1 MTYLSLNRRWRPR
14 SFEEVTRQEHVT
26 RTLQNAIRQGRVAQA
41 YLFGGRR
48 GTGKTTMARLL
59 AKALNCQEA
68 DRPTPS
74 PCGRCPSCEAIA
86 AGTSPDV
93 IELDAASNRG
103 IDEIRALQENVH
115 LLPMSGRYKVYII
128 DEAHQM
134 TKDAYNAFLKTLEEP
149 PRHVV
154 FVLATTE
161 PEKIIPTVRSRC
173 QRFDFRPVPE
183 PDIVARLKTVAEAEG
198 IQAPDELL
206 GLVARKAEGSLR
218 DALGLLEQCVA
229 FAGERPT
236 VEDFLLVTGGLE
248 RDAVRRL
255 AELVRTGRTA
265 LAVALLA
272 DLVRAGKDPH
282 AVADGLISYLREVF
296 LAGLRSG
303 ETAHDGPEAD
313 APPDPQTAEDA
324 RRWALPLLVECLEVL
339 VKASGEMRF
348 SPQPRLVLE
357 MALLRLCRA
366 AGGDATGGGAPR
378 SAAEPPPPPGSSPPP
393 SASGPAGPRGTGPVP
408 AASGVPA
415 PGPASP
421 VPAETGTGDRPQ
433 RVRPAPPAA
442 VDGPPTLQ
450 WLRDNWEDLLDRVR
464 RRSVFI
470 RAYLLKARPT
480 GLADG
485 VLTLGFDAKFH
496 KEQMEQE
503 KNRRV
508 LEEALREATGVEL
521 RVRCRILEEAEVA
534 SPRVVEPEPPPQAPA
549 VPRERPVRL
558 PAPGAPGRSGG
569 TRATRTT
576 GPRRDGGPAPARPV
590 PSVPAAGT
598 PPVPATGGPPSGPP
612 GGGPGGETREGVLKP
627 KTPETIRSAL
637 TIFGGKVVDDQA
649 GDSDS

>member
-1 MTYLSLNRRWRPR
+1 
-14 SFEEVTRQEHVT
+14 
-26 RTLQNAIRQGRVAQA
+26 
-41 YLFGGRR
+41 
-48 GTGKTTMARLL
+48 MARLL

-115 LLPMSGRYKVYII
+115 LLPMTGRYKVYII

-183 PDIVARLKTVAEAEG
+183 PDIVARLRTVAEAEG
-198 IQAPDELL
+198 IQATDELL

-248 RDAVRRL
+248 RDAVRQL

-265 LAVALLA
+265 PAVALLA

-282 AVADGLISYLREVF
+282 AVADGLVSYLREVF
-296 LAGLRSG
+296 LAGLGSG
-303 ETAHDGPEAD
+303 ETAHDGLEAE

-324 RRWALPLLVECLEVL
+324 RRWAIPLLVEALEVL
-339 VKASGEMRF
+339 VKASAEMRF
-348 SPQPRLVLE
+348 SPQPRLILE

-366 AGGDATGGGAPR
+366 AGSDAPGSRVPHPATGPAPGPGSLPAPPASAPARPKATGPVPAPSGAP
-378 SAAEPPPPPGSSPPP
+378 
-393 SASGPAGPRGTGPVP
+393 ASGPAGTG
-408 AASGVPA
+408 A
-415 PGPASP
+415 
-421 VPAETGTGDRPQ
+421 GDRPPQ
-433 RVRPAPPAA
+433 VRSALPAA
-442 VDGPPTLQ
+442 GDGPPTLQ

-464 RRSVFI
+464 RKNVFI

-485 VLTLGFDAKFH
+485 VLTLGFVAKFH

-508 LEEALREATGVEL
+508 LEEALREFTGVEL

-558 PAPGAPGRSGG
+558 PKPGAPGRSG
-569 TRATRTT
+569 
-576 GPRRDGGPAPARPV
+576 
-590 PSVPAAGT
+590 T
-598 PPVPATGGPPSGPP
+598 PPVPPAGGPPSGPP
-612 GGGPGGETREGVLKP
+612 EGPPEGPPGPPGGETREGVLKS

-637 TIFGGKVVDDQA
+637 AIFGGKVVDDQA
-649 GDSDS
+649 GGSDP